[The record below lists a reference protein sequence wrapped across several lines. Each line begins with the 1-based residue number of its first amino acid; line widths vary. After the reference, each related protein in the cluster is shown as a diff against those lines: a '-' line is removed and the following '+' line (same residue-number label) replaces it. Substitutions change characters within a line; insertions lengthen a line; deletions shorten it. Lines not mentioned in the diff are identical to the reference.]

1 MNLLI
6 IGGLL
11 ALGLLAIV
19 GAVFLAMGE
28 RRAAAPSP
36 SATARTTQP
45 LKQPAG
51 APTAKM
57 PATKE
62 TLPAVREETQLVL
75 NGQSH
80 ELTNE
85 LRTLHEIRSLH
96 EQAWQLEQRL
106 SALTEIADHLE
117 HAQVGSISVEEDQES
132 AR

>member
-36 SATARTTQP
+36 SATAKTTQP
-45 LKQPAG
+45 LKQPTG
-51 APTAKM
+51 APVAKM

-62 TLPAVREETQLVL
+62 TLPAVREETPLVL
-75 NGQSH
+75 NGRYH
-80 ELTNE
+80 ELANE
-85 LRTLHEIRSLH
+85 LHTLHG
-96 EQAWQLEQRL
+96 QAIELGQRL

-117 HAQVGSISVEEDQES
+117 HAQVGSVDIEEDQES

>member
-45 LKQPAG
+45 LKQPTG
-51 APTAKM
+51 APAAKM

-62 TLPAVREETQLVL
+62 TLPAVREETPLVL
-75 NGQSH
+75 NGQYH
-80 ELTNE
+80 ELANE
-85 LRTLHEIRSLH
+85 LHTLHRHAIE
-96 EQAWQLEQRL
+96 LEQHL

-117 HAQVGSISVEEDQES
+117 HAQVGSISSQEDQES
-132 AR
+132 VR

>member
-6 IGGLL
+6 AGGLL

-45 LKQPAG
+45 LKQPTG
-51 APTAKM
+51 AAAAKM

-62 TLPAVREETQLVL
+62 TLPAVREETPLVL
-75 NGQSH
+75 NGQYH
-80 ELTNE
+80 ELANE
-85 LRTLHEIRSLH
+85 LHTLHRHTIEF
-96 EQAWQLEQRL
+96 EQRL
-106 SALTEIADHLE
+106 SALTEIAGHLE
-117 HAQVGSISVEEDQES
+117 HAQVESVSIEEDQES
-132 AR
+132 AS

>member
-6 IGGLL
+6 VGGLL

-45 LKQPAG
+45 LKQPTGVPA
-51 APTAKM
+51 AKM
-57 PATKE
+57 PVTNE
-62 TLPAVREETQLVL
+62 TLPAVREETPLVL
-75 NGQSH
+75 NGQYH
-80 ELTNE
+80 ELANE
-85 LRTLHEIRSLH
+85 LHTLHG
-96 EQAWQLEQRL
+96 QAMELEQRL
-106 SALTEIADHLE
+106 SALTEIADHIE
-117 HAQVGSISVEEDQES
+117 HAQVGGVDIEEDQES

>member
-45 LKQPAG
+45 LKQPTG

-62 TLPAVREETQLVL
+62 TLPAVREETPLVL
-75 NGQSH
+75 NGQYH
-80 ELTNE
+80 ELTNIE
-85 LRTLHEIRSLH
+85 
-96 EQAWQLEQRL
+96 LEQRL
-106 SALTEIADHLE
+106 SALTEIADHIE
-117 HAQVGSISVEEDQES
+117 HAQVGSVDIEEDQES